1 MATNT
6 NVASTVE
13 DQYFYEDVVYRVDKK
28 GNVEFGIIMENDDQ
42 DFSDD
47 SSANE
52 ESPKK
57 KKGEIRVVWH
67 PSGVEELVN
76 SKKVLF
82 ISFNLFALKSLF
94 INLTPLFP
102 HLQDLTGK
110 IYRLFR
116 PRRRYFLQ

>member
-1 MATNT
+1 MATNA
-6 NVASTVE
+6 VD

-42 DFSDD
+42 DMSDD

-52 ESPKK
+52 ESPKR

-76 SKKVLF
+76 SKKVC
-82 ISFNLFALKSLF
+82 KS
-94 INLTPLFP
+94 
-102 HLQDLTGK
+102 K
-110 IYRLFR
+110 
-116 PRRRYFLQ
+116 